1 MAASSQASSKLSDV
15 EAETVV
21 GSQIDHMLQW
31 YWDET
36 DKWER
41 WAWRLQTSILVLS
54 FLVTV
59 VAALPSPSD
68 HPDLIPWLKWLVVV
82 ISAATTLVSG
92 FLIKSGIE
100 RTAQLREQGRIRLSA
115 LKQKTILEL
124 TQKNM
129 SEDERLACLRR
140 LVDVMEDVEQRF
152 GVHPVVA
159 GGVGKRRSG
168 GN

>member
-1 MAASSQASSKLSDV
+1 MAAAGQASSKLSNM
-15 EAETVV
+15 EAEAVV

-59 VAALPSPSD
+59 IAALPPPS
-68 HPDLIPWLKWLVVV
+68 HPDYVPWMKWLVVV

-124 TQKNM
+124 TQKAMN
-129 SEDERLACLRR
+129 EEERLTCLRR

-159 GGVGKRRSG
+159 GGSGKRRSG
-168 GN
+168 GI

>member
-1 MAASSQASSKLSDV
+1 MAASSQASSKLSDE
-15 EAETVV
+15 EAEAVV

-41 WAWRLQTSILVLS
+41 WAWRLQTSILVSS

-68 HPDLIPWLKWLVVV
+68 PYLVPWMKWLVVV

-124 TQKNM
+124 TQKAM
-129 SEDERLACLRR
+129 SEDERLNCLRR
-140 LVDVMEDVEQRF
+140 IVDVMEDVEQRF

-159 GGVGKRRSG
+159 GGAGKRRSG